1 MSTGFKD
8 DSRGLSIGIRELFS
22 IGIGT
27 RAGNEQYSDVVKDSA
42 SVLNVIGET
51 TAEDDDGDTKDDISD
66 DSIDIDEG
74 DMKLE
79 LFELSLWLSI
89 SSEPCVF
96 DRENLNLWVIP
107 STSNTKSGL
116 IPTLKI
122 KFLKT

>member
-1 MSTGFKD
+1 M
-8 DSRGLSIGIRELFS
+8 
-22 IGIGT
+22 
-27 RAGNEQYSDVVKDSA
+27 
-42 SVLNVIGET
+42 NVIGET
-51 TAEDDDGDTKDDISD
+51 TAEEDDGDTKDDISD

-79 LFELSLWLSI
+79 LLELSLWLSI

-116 IPTLKI
+116 IPTLMH
-122 KFLKT
+122 L

>member
-8 DSRGLSIGIRELFS
+8 DGRGLSIGIRDDGELFS

-27 RAGNEQYSDVVKDSA
+27 RAGNEQYSDVGKDSV

-51 TAEDDDGDTKDDISD
+51 TAEEDDGDTKDDISD

-79 LFELSLWLSI
+79 LLELSLWLSI

-116 IPTLKI
+116 IPTLMH
-122 KFLKT
+122 L